1 MRIVVSHTHNT
12 MNQLTERNR
21 KKNNDNWL
29 EEIDKYLIINLD
41 AYPDLHLTHFGEE
54 RTGFYDIITCI
65 D

>member
-1 MRIVVSHTHNT
+1 

>member
-1 MRIVVSHTHNT
+1 
-12 MNQLTERNR
+12 
-21 KKNNDNWL
+21 L